1 MLSVAEYLRV
11 GGDAFSGTGITPD
24 VEKSLDEEQAA
35 LLARRQL
42 APENDAQ
49 VQAAVTALVQQGAA
63 VTQLPGSSSQ
73 DASPEPAESGESDAS
88 STAEGDSSSE
98 PSSEAE

>member
-1 MLSVAEYLRV
+1 M
-11 GGDAFSGTGITPD
+11 TPD
-24 VEKSLDEEQAA
+24 VERALDEEQAA
-35 LLARRQL
+35 RLARRPL

-63 VTQLPGSSSQ
+63 VSQLPGSSSQ
-73 DASPEPAESGESDAS
+73 DASSEPAESGESGESEAS